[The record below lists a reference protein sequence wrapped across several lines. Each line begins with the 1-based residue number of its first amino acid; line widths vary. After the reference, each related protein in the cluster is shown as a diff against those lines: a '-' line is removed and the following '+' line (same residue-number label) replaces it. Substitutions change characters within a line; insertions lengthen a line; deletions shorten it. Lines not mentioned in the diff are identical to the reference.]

1 MMKLSDYHLQKLSKE
16 RDESSSSSSSDGRS
30 DGSASS
36 FSSIVAQNREAFR
49 SRDPNQR
56 AALRELARPSCVA
69 ATASMR
75 ASPSDLE
82 FNKPEPKAFGGS
94 MSKPEWLELT
104 HGARVEPRGT
114 EVRLYRPY

>member
-49 SRDPNQR
+49 NRDPNQR
-56 AALRELARPSCVA
+56 AALRELARPSCVP
-69 ATASMR
+69 ATASTR

-82 FNKPEPKAFGGS
+82 YKPEPKAFGGS

-104 HGARVEPRGT
+104 HGARVAPRGT